1 MCHAGFVGE
10 VGEEIVIGK
19 QVVVGVARVT
29 RNRVY
34 LTIEA
39 PADVRVDRQEI
50 RVAKNQ
56 ERPAVSLC
64 EPVGLQRGPGVTRQG

>member
-1 MCHAGFVGE
+1 MLVLLRK

-29 RNRVY
+29 RSRVY
-34 LTIEA
+34 LTIKA
-39 PADVRVDRQEI
+39 PANVRVDRKEI
-50 RVAKNQ
+50 RTAKNR

-64 EPVGLQRGPGVTRQG
+64 EPVGLQRGLGVTRQG